1 MHSAQQPVSSQVA
14 KTVLLLIQAFLKT
27 GYYQPGHPETDKA
40 REGLYESVTALFSSH
55 PEITFL
61 ANISDDDSEILVGG
75 VAHDYL
81 TMNRVMPRNM
91 ADMFLPKLTDFFR
104 RKRLSS
110 FSLRNGISRYEF
122 DIFVDIMTRSG
133 WLEDTKVDACER
145 MSKALV
151 EKEVVNVSVVF
162 LDELVGKGRKLP
174 WRVVANLSRLKRD
187 LNMLPLYR
195 NVDAKVIKRVR
206 CQVFEEIVTPLR
218 DPQLICELLI
228 NLDLIVK
235 TLHDFDRD
243 SLAYTLFEYIDPILI
258 QPVCYL
264 VVKELG
270 ELQTKQERQG
280 EDPALQRRTEEVL
293 WIARRL
299 GEQLLEG
306 ENIDASLFH
315 ALVSQKVYLYD
326 ELPPVLREEIS
337 AMQAIHLLLDNQQ
350 QFFAEIE
357 EITAPAMLE
366 RRLWHLLEMLPGL
379 LLQGHDQVARQV
391 IVFANRYGKTFHL
404 TNRPQLVERLRRS
417 VSVRA
422 QKESREGTDEM
433 LTTLATLDRIGLEI
447 LVDLADHDNR
457 SVRRLGLEALA
468 NSGQAA
474 VPVLFAALQQKKGWH
489 FLRNMLI
496 LLSRIGAGG
505 PKVEKLFR
513 HCLVHPQ
520 ANVRI
525 EALQALAKLSGP
537 EAEETIAGL
546 LDDKETEV
554 RQRAV
559 GGLAHTGIS
568 QHLTVSKLAAL
579 ITDDKSGSEAMGL
592 QVVNTLNKLRP
603 PPFPEADIED
613 ALLEIARP
621 KRRFGFGGKQTA
633 LSGHLRE
640 GVIQAL
646 GYVGTE
652 RCRSVLKKCS
662 KQDVKIAKIAMDSLG
677 RLDSRKQ

>member
-1 MHSAQQPVSSQVA
+1 MLSAQQPVSSQVA

-40 REGLYESVTALFSSH
+40 REGLYESVAALFSSH

-61 ANISDDDSEILVGG
+61 ANISDDDSEVMVGG

-91 ADMFLPKLTDFFR
+91 ADMFLPKLVDFFR

-110 FSLRNGISRYEF
+110 FSFRNGISRREF
-122 DIFVDIMTRSG
+122 DVFIDIMTRSG
-133 WLEDTKVDACER
+133 WLEDAKVDVCER

-151 EKEVVNVSVVF
+151 EKQVVNVSVVF
-162 LDELVGKGRKLP
+162 LDELVGRGRKLP

-195 NVDAKVIKRVR
+195 HVDAKVIKQVR
-206 CQVFEEIVTPLR
+206 CQVFEEIVAPLR
-218 DPQLICELLI
+218 DPVLICDMLI
-228 NLDLIVK
+228 NLDLIAK

-243 SLAYTLFEYIDPILI
+243 SLAYTLLEYLDPILI

-264 VVKELG
+264 VIKELG
-270 ELQTKQERQG
+270 GLQTKQERQG
-280 EDPALQRRTEEVL
+280 EDQTLQKRIEDVL

-306 ENIDASLFH
+306 ENVDASLFH

-326 ELPPVLREEIS
+326 ELPPALREEIS
-337 AMQAIHLLLDNQQ
+337 ALQAVHMLLNNQQ

-357 EITAPAMLE
+357 EISAPAMLE
-366 RRLWHLLEMLPGL
+366 RRLWRLLEMLPVL
-379 LLQGHDQVARQV
+379 VLQGHDQVARQV
-391 IVFANRYGKTFHL
+391 VIFANRYGQTFHL
-404 TNRPQLVERLRRS
+404 SNRPPLVERLRRS
-417 VSVRA
+417 VSIRA
-422 QKESREGTDEM
+422 QEESREGTDEM
-433 LTTLATLDRIGLEI
+433 LATLATLDRIGLEI
-447 LVDLADHDNR
+447 LVDLADHENR

-468 NSGQAA
+468 KSGQAA
-474 VPVLFAALQQKKGWH
+474 VSVLFAALQEKKGWH
-489 FLRNMLI
+489 FLRNMLV

-520 ANVRI
+520 VHVRI

-537 EAEETIAGL
+537 DAEETIAGL
-546 LDDKETEV
+546 LDDKEAEV

-568 QHLTVSKLAAL
+568 QPLTIRKLAVL
-579 ITDDKSGSEAMGL
+579 ISDGKSGSEAMAL

-603 PPFPEADIED
+603 TPFPEAGIED

-621 KRRFGFGGKQTA
+621 KRRFGFGGKETA
-633 LSGHLRE
+633 LSGHLRD

-652 RCRSVLKKCS
+652 RCRTVLVKCS
-662 KQDVKIAKIAMDSLG
+662 KQDAKIAKIARDSLG
-677 RLDSRKQ
+677 RLDNRKQ